1 MLIEFADMTNIYYSQ
16 VLFKVRV
23 RVSQSCLTLRTPWD
37 RTVYR
42 VLQARI
48 LKWVAFPFY
57 RGSSQPRGQTQ
68 ASHIA
73 GSHLSHRGS
82 PRILEWVAFP
92 FSWGSSQPKNW
103 TGASCIAGGFFTS
116 WATRE
121 ATIPILRQKLQFR
134 EFPWSTGPVSS
145 RAGIQILDF
154 RVTILPNVCG
164 ASHSGTRWV
173 INWKLFNCLID
184 NVYLNNFSLFK
195 SQTPIYLK
203 RNLLSSPCQ
212 TGSVLGL
219 LPLT

>member
-23 RVSQSCLTLRTPWD
+23 RVSKSCLTLRTPWD

-73 GSHLSHRGS
+73 GSHLSHKGS

-92 FSWGSSQPKNW
+92 FSWGSSRPRNQ
-103 TGASCIAGGFFTS
+103 TS
-116 WATRE
+116 
-121 ATIPILRQKLQFR
+121 
-134 EFPWSTGPVSS
+134 
-145 RAGIQILDF
+145 
-154 RVTILPNVCG
+154 
-164 ASHSGTRWV
+164 
-173 INWKLFNCLID
+173 
-184 NVYLNNFSLFK
+184 
-195 SQTPIYLK
+195 SQ
-203 RNLLSSPCQ
+203 
-212 TGSVLGL
+212 GL
-219 LPLT
+219 LHCRWILYQLSYQEYY